1 MHVALL
7 VDKWARIEK
16 VESVGFTRNRR
27 LATKT
32 TSIIIIIQY
41 EKYRKL
47 SLFLYLVV

>member
-1 MHVALL
+1 M
-7 VDKWARIEK
+7 VDKWARTEK

-32 TSIIIIIQY
+32 TTIIIIQY

-47 SLFLYLVV
+47 SLFLYMVV